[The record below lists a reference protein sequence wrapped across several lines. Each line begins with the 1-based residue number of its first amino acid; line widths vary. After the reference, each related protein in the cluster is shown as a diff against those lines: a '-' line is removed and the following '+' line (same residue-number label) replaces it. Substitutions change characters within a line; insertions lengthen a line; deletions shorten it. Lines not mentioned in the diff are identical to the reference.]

1 MEPLDIDCEPVV
13 EVADVED
20 AEVPA
25 PYPNPFEDFIN
36 LPGAG
41 VWTLMDITGKVVQG
55 GSTTGSSIATEELP
69 AGCYLLRTEG
79 ITEPRIYRVIK
90 D

>member
-13 EVADVED
+13 EVAE
-20 AEVPA
+20 AEEIAVPA

-41 VWTLMDITGKVVQG
+41 DWTLMDITGKVVQHVPAD
-55 GSTTGSSIATEELP
+55 GSSIATEELP
-69 AGCYLLRTEG
+69 AGCYLLRSES
-79 ITEPRIYRVIK
+79 ISEPRTYRMTK